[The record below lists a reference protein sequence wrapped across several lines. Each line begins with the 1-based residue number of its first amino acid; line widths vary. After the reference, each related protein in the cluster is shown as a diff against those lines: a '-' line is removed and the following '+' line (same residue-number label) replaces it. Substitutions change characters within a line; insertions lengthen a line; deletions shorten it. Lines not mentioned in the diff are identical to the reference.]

1 VHYCIRTLE
10 SPYREPPKT
19 LENYSHIPF
28 EPKRCPFFYGWVI
41 AFVGALGVL
50 MSLPGQ
56 TIGVSSFNEPLM
68 EAVHLTRSQLALAY
82 MIGTVTSAVFLTP
95 AGKLYDKYGARI
107 MAIASSAVLGAVLIF
122 LSYTGRITDYYHLNT
137 LQAIAM
143 TAFGFFVLRFS
154 GQGVLTMTCRN
165 MAMKWFDHFRGL
177 VNGLQGPLVA
187 MGFSMAPV
195 WFGSMI
201 NRWGWDISWRAIGFF
216 ALFVFTIFAWI
227 FYRDNPEESGL
238 IPDGKAAHSIKCKLD
253 FTLNHEMTLKE
264 ARSTISF
271 WAIALTLGYSGL
283 FVTAFT
289 YHHRAIF
296 ATAGLDVDSAIKFFF
311 PAAAVISVILKIVGG
326 ILSDRVTVRT
336 LLYIFAAGHIL
347 SAIGFFLL
355 GTSAGIWII
364 IIGYGICGGFFSVL
378 AGVCYPRLFGRKHLG
393 AISGLSMSIVVFSSA
408 LGPYLF
414 STINDLT
421 KSFTSTFYILLFLI
435 VILILLAAKT
445 TKATEP

>member
-1 VHYCIRTLE
+1 
-10 SPYREPPKT
+10 
-19 LENYSHIPF
+19 
-28 EPKRCPFFYGWVI
+28 
-41 AFVGALGVL
+41 

-56 TIGVSSFNEPLM
+56 TIGVSAFNEPLM

-82 MIGTVTSAVFLTP
+82 MIGTVASAVFLTP
-95 AGKLYDKYGARI
+95 AVNLYDKYGARI

-122 LSYTGRITDYYHLNT
+122 LSYTGKITDYYQLNA

-165 MAMKWFDHFRGL
+165 MSMKWFDHFRGL

-187 MGFSMAPV
+187 MGFSMAPA
-195 WFGSMI
+195 WFGGMI
-201 NRWGWDISWRAIGFF
+201 ARWGWDSSWRGIGIF
-216 ALFVFTIFAWI
+216 ALFIFPIFAWI

-238 IPDGKAAHSIKCKLD
+238 IPDGRAAHAIKRKREFKLY
-253 FTLNHEMTLKE
+253 HEMNLKE
-264 ARSTISF
+264 ACATISF

-283 FVTAFT
+283 FVTAFS

-296 ATAGLDVDSAIKFFF
+296 ATAGLNVDSTIKLFF
-311 PAAAVISVILKIVGG
+311 PAAAVLSVILKIVGG
-326 ILSDRVTVRT
+326 ILSDRITVRT

-355 GTSAGIWII
+355 GTPAGIWII
-364 IIGYGICGGFFSVL
+364 IIGYGIGGGFFSVL

-393 AISGLSMSIVVFSSA
+393 AISGLSMSIIVFFSA

-414 STINDLT
+414 STINDMT
-421 KSFTSTFYILLFLI
+421 SSFANSFYILVLLI
-435 VILILLAAKT
+435 AIMIVMAAKT
-445 TKATEP
+445 TNPQREKQSSSG